1 MGNQIRLSFL
11 VFLVLSVVS
20 RFGDGWSAGDPW
32 FETCTARTY
41 KHVSSVEG
49 VEGRGPDLLYI
60 HGRNNAV
67 TRLKLA
73 NPCCSGHCAGLE
85 HLLEIQTANRNAENG
100 IAAVECWPLFLSLS
114 AGRSETKGRGE
125 TSKLCEKTGIIE
137 KQGWSSCDI
146 PTATDAGYSSF
157 FPSSFFLFFF
167 F

>member
-1 MGNQIRLSFL
+1 MIRDSRRAPRVRINTFPP
-11 VFLVLSVVS
+11 SRVS
-20 RFGDGWSAGDPW
+20 RSL
-32 FETCTARTY
+32 
-41 KHVSSVEG
+41 
-49 VEGRGPDLLYI
+49 EGRGPDLLYI

-167 F
+167 FFKRASFSQAGVFCGYRTRAFEAL